1 MAAQWP
7 PRSPHDVLLS
17 TPSGRERLRRMA
29 ERQSPSPSPSKLRT
43 SRNAAMMGGR
53 NAMDEDLLDEDVGDD
68 EDDEDEEMLK
78 LKLQAIEARLKLKKL
93 QAARAQ
99 RKASISK
106 PASEMSNA
114 SRPASVAQGNA
125 AEVGI
130 QALPIQSKLAAA
142 RDRMERAIAPPSVQ
156 VPASPV
162 KKAQAAGNVQ
172 TSPQRVL
179 LGIDK
184 GRRAAEMSLKRPPLF
199 NKKALEEK
207 AEQGGYLRRT
217 KTPVPGQDPGGLL
230 GQPISFNER
239 LASARSEETV
249 RQERQQR
256 IQKIR
261 SKAFSVG
268 QKEMEDYK
276 TKAQDIPEVPFKPQE
291 YSRDDILSGN
301 AGGSGQPQRS
311 NPPLPGQA
319 PEEKDSASVPSFE
332 SYSGIHLS
340 RRILPHP
347 VLTRAITGMKTYV
360 LKDLLRHVKA
370 PDWSLPDIES
380 DVVVFAIIASK
391 SDPRSHRPRPGA
403 DAKDKGKYMVVTL
416 VDLDYEVELFLF
428 NTGFDRFWKLTPG
441 TLLAILNPTILPPPP
456 GRQDTGKFG
465 LVINSDADTI
475 LEIGKARDLDYCKS
489 IKKDGQLCSSWINA
503 RRTEYCEFHTNEA
516 LRKARGSRFELNN
529 TTTFGTGGGHNAPRG
544 KIVRGGHYEK
554 NQADGKKGKQGGGGG
569 QYDKYNHSHYFISG
583 AHRGAAD
590 LLDDEGGFADRAER
604 EEALKR
610 RLQRQERE
618 REIAKRLSEMGG
630 GAGKA
635 YMAHKTTA
643 ANATAAAN
651 LKSSTATSS
660 AAAAAAAGVAVEQQN
675 PLQPAPRWDAR
686 ALGLVGK
693 RGGDGPKMSLA
704 PVKRK
709 RPDSSAS
716 GSSSVASGG
725 GSGALGWGGA
735 LTGKLA
741 RMKDGEKLDGSKPKN
756 DDVFEVEMP
765 PPPPPPPPSRGGSRS
780 PVRKKT
786 RFVTDK
792 GIREAGRD
800 SLGEGLS
807 AAAKMGRRVVV
818 LEEDDDDDLIIV
830 R

>member
-1 MAAQWP
+1 M
-7 PRSPHDVLLS
+7 DNGLLD
-17 TPSGRERLRRMA
+17 A
-29 ERQSPSPSPSKLRT
+29 
-43 SRNAAMMGGR
+43 
-53 NAMDEDLLDEDVGDD
+53 DEDDED
-68 EDDEDEEMLK
+68 DDEDEEMLQ

-106 PASEMSNA
+106 PAGELSNV
-114 SRPASVAQGNA
+114 SRPASVARGDA
-125 AEVGI
+125 DGGFM
-130 QALPIQSKLAAA
+130 ALPIQSKLAAA
-142 RDRMERAIAPPSVQ
+142 RDRMEGAIAPPSVQ

-162 KKAQAAGNVQ
+162 RKALAAGNVQ
-172 TSPQRVL
+172 TSPQRIL

-199 NKKALEEK
+199 KKVLEEV

-217 KTPVPGQDPGGLL
+217 KTPLPGQESDEPL
-230 GQPISFNER
+230 GRPISFNER
-239 LASARSEETV
+239 LSSARSEETV
-249 RQERQQR
+249 RLERQQR

-268 QKEMEDYK
+268 RQEMEDYK
-276 TKAQDIPEVPFKPQE
+276 TKAQDLPEVPFKPQE
-291 YSRDDILSGN
+291 YSRDDILSGS

-319 PEEKDSASVPSFE
+319 AEETESAPAPSFE

-340 RRILPHP
+340 KRILPHP

-360 LKDLLRHVKA
+360 IKDLLRHVKA
-370 PDWSLPDIES
+370 PDWSLPDVES
-380 DVVVFAIIASK
+380 DIVVFAIIASK

-416 VDLDYEVELFLF
+416 IDLDYEVELFLF

-456 GRQDTGKFG
+456 GREDTGKFG

-475 LEIGKARDLDYCKS
+475 LEIGKARDIDYCKS

-503 RRTEYCEFHTNEA
+503 RRSEYCEFHTNEA
-516 LRKARGSRFELNN
+516 VRKARGSRFELNN
-529 TTTFGTGGGHNAPRG
+529 TTTFGSGGGDNAPRS
-544 KIVRGGHYEK
+544 KIRGGGWGK
-554 NQADGKKGKQGGGGG
+554 NPAADDKKGKQGGNGGR
-569 QYDKYNHSHYFISG
+569 YDKYNHSHYYVSG
-583 AHRGAAD
+583 RGGGAD
-590 LLDDEGGFADRAER
+590 LLDDEREGGFADRAER

-618 REIAKRLSEMGG
+618 RDIAKRLGEMGA
-630 GAGKA
+630 GAGRA
-635 YMAHKTTA
+635 YMTHKTV
-643 ANATAAAN
+643 AAAAATN
-651 LKSSTATSS
+651 ETTTTLKSSTAS
-660 AAAAAAAGVAVEQQN
+660 AAATAGVALEQQN
-675 PLQPAPRWDAR
+675 PLLPAPRWDAR

-693 RGGDGPKMSLA
+693 RGGDGHKVSLA

-716 GSSSVASGG
+716 GTSSVASGG
-725 GSGALGWGGA
+725 GALGWGGV

-741 RMKDGEKLDGSKPKN
+741 RMKDGEKLDGSKAK
-756 DDVFEVEMP
+756 DVEVEIQ
-765 PPPPPPPPSRGGSRS
+765 PPSLPEERAGSRS

-792 GIREAGRD
+792 GIREAGRE

-807 AAAKMGRRVVV
+807 AAGKLGRRVVV
-818 LEEDDDDDLIIV
+818 LDDDDDDDLIIV

>member
-1 MAAQWP
+1 M
-7 PRSPHDVLLS
+7 DNGLLD
-17 TPSGRERLRRMA
+17 A
-29 ERQSPSPSPSKLRT
+29 DDD
-43 SRNAAMMGGR
+43 
-53 NAMDEDLLDEDVGDD
+53 DED
-68 EDDEDEEMLK
+68 DDEDEEMLQ

-106 PASEMSNA
+106 PAGELSNV
-114 SRPASVAQGNA
+114 SRPASVARGD
-125 AEVGI
+125 AEGGFM
-130 QALPIQSKLAAA
+130 ALPIQSKLAAA
-142 RDRMERAIAPPSVQ
+142 RDRMEGAIAPPSVQ

-162 KKAQAAGNVQ
+162 RKAQAAGNVQ
-172 TSPQRVL
+172 TSPQRIL

-199 NKKALEEK
+199 KKALEEV

-217 KTPVPGQDPGGLL
+217 KTPLPGQESDEPL
-230 GQPISFNER
+230 GRPISFNER
-239 LASARSEETV
+239 LSSARSEETV
-249 RQERQQR
+249 RQERQHR

-268 QKEMEDYK
+268 RQEMEDYK
-276 TKAQDIPEVPFKPQE
+276 TKAQDLPEVPFKPQE
-291 YSRDDILSGN
+291 YSRDDILSGT
-301 AGGSGQPQRS
+301 AGGSGPQRS

-319 PEEKDSASVPSFE
+319 AEETESAPAPSFE

-340 RRILPHP
+340 KRILPHP
-347 VLTRAITGMKTYV
+347 VLTRAITGMKTYAI
-360 LKDLLRHVKA
+360 KDLLRHVKA
-370 PDWSLPDIES
+370 PDWSLPDVES
-380 DVVVFAIIASK
+380 DIVVFAIIASK

-456 GRQDTGKFG
+456 GREDTGKFG

-503 RRTEYCEFHTNEA
+503 RRSEYCEFHTNEA
-516 LRKARGSRFELNN
+516 VRKARGSRFELNN
-529 TTTFGTGGGHNAPRG
+529 TTTFGSGGGDNAPRN
-544 KIVRGGHYEK
+544 KILRGGWGK
-554 NQADGKKGKQGGGGG
+554 NPADDKKAKQAGGGNGG
-569 QYDKYNHSHYFISG
+569 RYDKYNHSHYYVSG
-583 AHRGAAD
+583 GARGAD
-590 LLDDEGGFADRAER
+590 LLDDEREGGLADRAER

-618 REIAKRLSEMGG
+618 RDIAKRLGEMGA
-630 GAGKA
+630 GAGRA
-635 YMAHKTTA
+635 YMTHKTTT
-643 ANATAAAN
+643 TAATNETNNN
-651 LKSSTATSS
+651 LKSSTAS
-660 AAAAAAAGVAVEQQN
+660 AAATAGVALEQQN
-675 PLQPAPRWDAR
+675 PLLPAPRWDAR

-693 RGGDGPKMSLA
+693 RGGGDGPKVSLA

-716 GSSSVASGG
+716 GTSSVASGG
-725 GSGALGWGGA
+725 GGGGALGWGGV

-741 RMKDGEKLDGSKPKN
+741 RMKDGEKLDGSKAR
-756 DDVFEVEMP
+756 DAEVEIQP
-765 PPPPPPPPSRGGSRS
+765 PPLPEERAGSRS

-792 GIREAGRD
+792 GIREAGRE

-807 AAAKMGRRVVV
+807 AAAKLGRESLGEGVSAAAKLGRRVVV
-818 LEEDDDDDLIIV
+818 LDDDDDDDDLIIV

>member
-1 MAAQWP
+1 
-7 PRSPHDVLLS
+7 
-17 TPSGRERLRRMA
+17 
-29 ERQSPSPSPSKLRT
+29 
-43 SRNAAMMGGR
+43 
-53 NAMDEDLLDEDVGDD
+53 MDNGLLDADDDD
-68 EDDEDEEMLK
+68 EDEDEDEEMLQ

-106 PASEMSNA
+106 PAGELSNV
-114 SRPASVAQGNA
+114 SRPASVARGD
-125 AEVGI
+125 AEGGFM
-130 QALPIQSKLAAA
+130 ALPIQSKLAAA
-142 RDRMERAIAPPSVQ
+142 RDRMEGAIAPPSVQ

-162 KKAQAAGNVQ
+162 RKAQAAGNVQ
-172 TSPQRVL
+172 TSPQRIL

-199 NKKALEEK
+199 KKALEEG

-217 KTPVPGQDPGGLL
+217 KTPLPGQESDEPL
-230 GQPISFNER
+230 GRPISFNER
-239 LASARSEETV
+239 LSSARSEETV
-249 RQERQQR
+249 RLERQQR

-268 QKEMEDYK
+268 RQEMEDYK
-276 TKAQDIPEVPFKPQE
+276 TKAQDLPEVPFKPQE
-291 YSRDDILSGN
+291 YSRDDILSG
-301 AGGSGQPQRS
+301 AASGSGQPQRS

-319 PEEKDSASVPSFE
+319 AEETESAPAPSFE

-340 RRILPHP
+340 KRILPHP

-360 LKDLLRHVKA
+360 IKDLLRHVKA
-370 PDWSLPDIES
+370 PDWSLPEVES
-380 DVVVFAIIASK
+380 DIVVFAIIASK

-456 GRQDTGKFG
+456 GREDTGKFG

-503 RRTEYCEFHTNEA
+503 RRSEYCEFHTNEA
-516 LRKARGSRFELNN
+516 VRKARGSRFELNN
-529 TTTFGTGGGHNAPRG
+529 TTTFGSGGGDNAPRS
-544 KIVRGGHYEK
+544 KIRGGGWGK
-554 NQADGKKGKQGGGGG
+554 NPADDKKAKQTVGNGGR
-569 QYDKYNHSHYFISG
+569 YDKYNHSHYYVSG
-583 AHRGAAD
+583 GGGGAD
-590 LLDDEGGFADRAER
+590 LLDDEREGGLADRAER

-618 REIAKRLSEMGG
+618 RDIAKRLGEMGA
-630 GAGKA
+630 GAGRA
-635 YMAHKTTA
+635 YMTHKTT
-643 ANATAAAN
+643 TAITN
-651 LKSSTATSS
+651 ETTTLKSSTAS
-660 AAAAAAAGVAVEQQN
+660 AAATAGVALEQQN
-675 PLQPAPRWDAR
+675 PLLPAPRWDAR

-693 RGGDGPKMSLA
+693 RGGDGPKVSLA

-716 GSSSVASGG
+716 GTSSVASGG
-725 GSGALGWGGA
+725 GGGALGWGGV

-741 RMKDGEKLDGSKPKN
+741 RMKDGEKLDGSKAR
-756 DDVFEVEMP
+756 DVEVEIQP
-765 PPPPPPPPSRGGSRS
+765 PPLPEERAGSRS

-792 GIREAGRD
+792 GIREAGRE

-807 AAAKMGRRVVV
+807 AAGKLGRRVVV
-818 LEEDDDDDLIIV
+818 LDDDDDDLIIV